1 MMKSILV
8 IHATPPASSLAQR
21 ILRRAGYIVDGARD
35 GREAADLAR
44 ARPPDLVYAGRDAI
58 GFERPAD
65 LRALPGLAGVP
76 ILAEVNPRRRV
87 RPRGEEAGGDPGVE
101 DVSGADETI
110 EAPVN
115 PFELLAKVRFLIGDD
130 VRRPPPRL
138 AIRRDAHVESG
149 EIHALGALVN
159 LSASGA
165 FLETEAAGAI
175 ADPVRVRFALPEV
188 GREISATGRVVRRV
202 TVAGRPPGLALQFLD
217 LDAEARR
224 DLEEFLFLKG

>member
-8 IHATPPASSLAQR
+8 IEATPAASSLPQR
-21 ILRRAGYIVDGARD
+21 ILRRAGYIVHGARD
-35 GREAADLAR
+35 GREAASRAR
-44 ARPPDLVYAGRDAI
+44 ERPPDLVYSGRDAV
-58 GFERPAD
+58 GFENAGDPRA
-65 LRALPGLAGVP
+65 LRALPGLGGVP
-76 ILAEVNPRRRV
+76 ILLEVNPRRRAHPV
-87 RPRGEEAGGDPGVE
+87 SGARAE
-101 DVSGADETI
+101 DKPGADETI

-138 AIRRDAHVESG
+138 AIRRDAYVESG

-159 LSASGA
+159 LSATGA

-202 TVAGRPPGLALQFLD
+202 TMAGRPAGVALQFLD